1 MNLGNIFQAFTQ
13 GVRQPDISSGASG
26 TYAAGERNY
35 QALSENKIVPGQ
47 TIQGE
52 VVGKEGNTVQ
62 IALDSETVLTAR
74 LERDLNIA
82 LGQNLSFEVR
92 AGKGSQLSLL
102 PLYANMANGAT
113 ILKALSAAGLPESVE
128 NMKMVS
134 DMMQEGM
141 PIDRE
146 SIAYMNRQL
155 MDFPNANPSSIM
167 QMIRLGMPI
176 NAENIEQFE
185 LYKNYEHQILQSAQ
199 DIMEELPQT
208 YMGLISE
215 GKDNE
220 AVAFYEQIIKALA
233 GGDGEEGEV
242 LLKTTAGE
250 AEAAGETAAAGEAAK
265 GASESAEGLTEVV
278 KNIQDGTQGETT
290 NVVQNSAK
298 GEASAELMKAAAEGE
313 TLNETGQGKAA
324 EDAAAKEGVQ
334 ETAADKSHV
343 SQSAWRE
350 LGDMLQK
357 LGTDTELAKQI
368 AEGKLTPK
376 ETLSHINDLI
386 AANTNLF
393 KEGFHESLKDLF
405 GSRPFQNL
413 LQAEMTNA
421 WLLKPEEVAYKEN
434 VEQLYERIREQT
446 AKMSEAFQM
455 ADKADSAGAKSVNNL
470 QSNVDFM
477 NQMNQLFT
485 YVQLPLKM
493 TGNEAHGDLYVY
505 TNKKSLAK
513 KDGNVS
519 ALLHLDMENLGPL
532 DVYVTMNTS
541 QNKVSTNFTLKD
553 DAALELI
560 AKNIHILNERLEKRG
575 YSMKADFKLKDEEE
589 PEETNIMEEII
600 KQSKNISTLSRT
612 SFDMRA

>member
-13 GVRQPDISSGASG
+13 GVRQPDTSG
-26 TYAAGERNY
+26 TYAAGDRNY
-35 QALSENKIVPGQ
+35 QAISENKIVPGQ

-52 VVGKEGNTVQ
+52 VVGKDGNTVQ

-92 AGKGSQLSLL
+92 AGNGSQLSLL

-141 PIDRE
+141 PIDRD
-146 SIAYMNRQL
+146 SIANMSRHL
-155 MDFPNANPSSIM
+155 MDFPNANPSSLM
-167 QMIRLGMPI
+167 EMIRLGIPI

-208 YMGLISE
+208 YMELIAE

-220 AVAFYEQIIKALA
+220 AVAFYEQIIKALV
-233 GGDGEEGEV
+233 GSDGEGADGEV
-242 LLKTTAGE
+242 LLKTAEGE
-250 AEAAGETAAAGEAAK
+250 AEAAGEAVK
-265 GASESAEGLTEVV
+265 GMAESTEELTEIV
-278 KNIQDGTQGETT
+278 KNMQDGTQGDTA
-290 NVVQNSAK
+290 NVVQNGAK
-298 GEASAELMKAAAEGE
+298 GEASAELLKAMAEGD

-324 EDAAAKEGVQ
+324 EDAAAKEGTQ
-334 ETAADKSHV
+334 EAATDKSHI

-386 AANTNLF
+386 AANANLF
-393 KEGFHESLKDLF
+393 KEGFHESLKNLF

-413 LQAEMTNA
+413 LQAEMTNE
-421 WLLKPEEVAYKEN
+421 WMLKPEEVAYKEN
-434 VEQLYERIREQT
+434 VEKLYERIREQT

-455 ADKADSAGAKSVNNL
+455 ADKADSAGARSVNNL

-477 NQMNQLFT
+477 NQMNQMFT

-493 TGNEAHGDLYVY
+493 AGNEAHGDLYVY

-553 DAALELI
+553 DAALDLI

-575 YSMKADFKLKDEEE
+575 YAMKANFKLKGEEE

-600 KQSKNISTLSRT
+600 KQSKNISVLSRT